1 MPETGHYFA
10 PTILRDV
17 PPRRNRPRGGLRP
30 GAGRHPFDE
39 VEEAIALANDSP
51 YGLAAHLWTRDLA
64 LAHHAAARLEAGT
77 VFTNCIMLADPAF
90 PFGGM
95 KSSGLGRENGIEAL
109 DAYLEPKSVVM
120 AI

>member
-1 MPETGHYFA
+1 
-10 PTILRDV
+10 
-17 PPRRNRPRGGLRP
+17 
-30 GAGRHPFDE
+30 

-64 LAHHAAARLEAGT
+64 LAHHTAARLEAGT

-95 KSSGLGRENGIEAL
+95 KAPVWAAKTASRRWTPIWN
-109 DAYLEPKSVVM
+109 PKAWSWQSRTR
-120 AI
+120 